1 MHSELLAGPNL
12 ANRLTLLLGALA
24 ALCAL
29 EVQSEVLRDPT
40 QPLDHVVLTQVDDS
54 PLKLESVLIASGRRL
69 ATINGKTVSLN
80 QSVAGVKVIN
90 IVAGSVTVIAK
101 GRRQQ
106 LFVSKPL
113 NMKKA
118 GEP

>member
-1 MHSELLAGPNL
+1 VHSELLTGVP
-12 ANRLTLLLGALA
+12 RLVVLLGTVTALST
-24 ALCAL
+24 L
-29 EVQSEVLRDPT
+29 EVQGEVLRDPT
-40 QPLDHVVLTQVDDS
+40 QPLDHVVLRQADDS
-54 PLKLESVLIASGRRL
+54 PLKLESVLIAPGRRL

-80 QSVAGVKVIN
+80 QSVAGAKVIN

-101 GRRQQ
+101 GKRQQ